1 MLMGSL
7 ALMCRYL
14 DVEGEYLTWTCST
27 GQALYEALPPGL
39 YIGCI
44 LGCAPGCG
52 HQQCQGWIPWAA
64 PARPGGP
71 LPPAWP
77 CHLSPSPAQP
87 GPNHGPLA
95 SWLCLLFLL
104 QLPSGLQMHARH
116 LVTEAWQII
125 AYCVLCNCCLALNTC
140 CVQNS

>member
-44 LGCAPGCG
+44 LGSHRGVDTSSVKGGSLGLRLLGQAG
-52 HQQCQGWIPWAA
+52 HSLQLGLAI
-64 PARPGGP
+64 
-71 LPPAWP
+71 
-77 CHLSPSPAQP
+77 CH
-87 GPNHGPLA
+87 
-95 SWLCLLFLL
+95 LL
-104 QLPSGLQMHARH
+104 QLSQGRIMVLSRRG
-116 LVTEAWQII
+116 
-125 AYCVLCNCCLALNTC
+125 CVCCSSCSCLRGCKCMQDTL
-140 CVQNS
+140 SLRPGR